1 MGAIW
6 DRVERCVQDIRKVT
20 DFQPEAALVLG
31 SGLGGFAEKINRVAE
46 VDYSRIAGFP
56 VSTVPGHAGRFVFGY
71 IEERPVAVMQGRVH
85 YYEGYSMEDVVLPI
99 RVLGALGAKELL
111 LTNAAGGVDRKLSA
125 GDLMLLT
132 GQITSFVPSPLIG
145 PNEDRLGPRFPDMS
159 QVYSLRLR
167 ERAKAAAQ
175 RLGIPLKEGVYLQTT
190 GPSYETPEEIK
201 MFGLLGASAVGMST
215 ACEAMAA
222 KHMGLEV
229 CGISC
234 VTNMAAGTSET
245 PLSHTEVQEVADRV
259 AESFQKLVWEYCK
272 CAGSPANDDLK

>member
-6 DRVERCVQDIRKVT
+6 ERVERCVQDIRKIT

-31 SGLGGFAEKINRVAE
+31 SGLGGFAEKIERAAE
-46 VDYSRIAGFP
+46 VEYSRIAGFP
-56 VSTVPGHAGRFVFGY
+56 VSTVPGHAGRFVFGFV
-71 IEERPVAVMQGRVH
+71 EGRPVAVMQGRVH

-111 LTNAAGGVDRKLSA
+111 LTNAAGGVDKKLSA

-145 PNEDRLGPRFPDMS
+145 PNEDQLGPRFPDMS
-159 QVYSLRLR
+159 QVYSPRLR
-167 ERAKAAAQ
+167 DRAKIVAQ
-175 RLGIPLKEGVYLQTT
+175 KLGIPLQEGVYLQTT
-190 GPSYETPEEIK
+190 GPSYETPEEIR

-222 KHMGLEV
+222 RHMGLEV

-234 VTNMAAGTSET
+234 VTNMAAGISEK
-245 PLSHTEVQEVADRV
+245 PLSHADVQETADRV
-259 AESFQKLVWEYCK
+259 AERFQRLVWEY
-272 CAGSPANDDLK
+272 LKKD